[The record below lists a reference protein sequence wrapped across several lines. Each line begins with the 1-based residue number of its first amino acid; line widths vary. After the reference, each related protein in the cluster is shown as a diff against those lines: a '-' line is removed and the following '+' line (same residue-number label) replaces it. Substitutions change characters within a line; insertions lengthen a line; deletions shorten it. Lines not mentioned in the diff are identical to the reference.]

1 MLGDRMKTYHLFLC
15 ITLVLMSAC
24 TNDDDKA
31 AENCAPEV
39 TAGESTA
46 GESTAGESTAGN
58 TEGGSSCPEVTCP
71 TCEVCPEVP
80 VDPPRREL
88 NLRLDADNVY
98 AWRKTRA
105 SLDPEKDVVF
115 YWVGYIY
122 QIDEK
127 DPADYPEGAY
137 NVTFESPLFR
147 FEGFN
152 VARFAE
158 DGAGYTMLSREVSVY
173 QDPITG
179 AVIDCW
185 SNPLLPGQP
194 EVSVMHVANDPVNF
208 GVGPV
213 NHVEIG
219 DRVSFYSDILIS
231 YRSPLAEN
239 PSFFDFSAS
248 DVYQSNE
255 LFNFYASKKD
265 LENEDLDSVPVEIS
279 WTRVGQYLPW
289 MQMGDRPG
297 KLIYHVR
304 GYKVMN
310 GIEGL
315 PESLVTWT
323 RDVAGEKFLSAPE
336 TVPTGFAPNATTW
349 RVFKDA
355 FVNGEYSPT
364 CE

>member
-1 MLGDRMKTYHLFLC
+1 MKIYLF
-15 ITLVLMSAC
+15 TLYILASSVLMSC
-24 TNDDDKA
+24 TKDEDKSS
-31 AENCAPEV
+31 ESCEPVTV
-39 TAGESTA
+39 TAGSEAGTEANA
-46 GESTAGESTAGN
+46 GESAGTETEAGM
-58 TEGGSSCPEVTCP
+58 SSSEMMCPECETCP
-71 TCEVCPEVP
+71 DQPTEE
-80 VDPPRREL
+80 PRREL
-88 NLRLDADNVY
+88 DLRTNADNVF

-105 SLDPEKDVVF
+105 SLDPEKNVVF

-122 QIDEK
+122 QINEK
-127 DPADYPEGAY
+127 DPANFAEGAY
-137 NVTFESPLFR
+137 NVTFEEPLFR

-158 DGAGYTMLSREVSVY
+158 DGAGGYEMLSREVSVY
-173 QDPITG
+173 QDPRTG
-179 AVIDCW
+179 AIIDCW
-185 SNPLLPGQP
+185 RNNLHPERP
-194 EVSVMHVANDPVNF
+194 EVRVMHVANDPVNF
-208 GVGPV
+208 GVGAV
-213 NHVEIG
+213 DHIELG

-239 PSFFDFSAS
+239 PSFFDYSAS

-265 LENEDLDSVPVEIS
+265 LENESLDSVPVEIS

-315 PESLVTWT
+315 PEPLVTWT
-323 RDVAGEKFLSAPE
+323 REVAGEEFLRAPDSAP
-336 TVPTGFAPNATTW
+336 PGFSPNATSW
-349 RVFKDA
+349 RVFRDA
-355 FVNGEYSPT
+355 LVNGTYDPA